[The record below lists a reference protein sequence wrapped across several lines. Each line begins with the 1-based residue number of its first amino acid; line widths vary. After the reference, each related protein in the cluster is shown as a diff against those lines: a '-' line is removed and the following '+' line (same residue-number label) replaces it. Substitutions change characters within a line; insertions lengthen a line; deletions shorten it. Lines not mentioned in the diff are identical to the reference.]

1 MRSLWETMFR
11 RWFGRPDAAAFGEEA
26 NLTGL
31 SAATCRTGPTF
42 IVGRVAAAF
51 DGNARPPEAGK
62 LSDSATVL
70 DATFGGRDPE

>member
-11 RWFGRPDAAAFGEEA
+11 RWLGRLGAAACGEEA
-26 NLTGL
+26 NLPDL
-31 SAATCRTGPTF
+31 SAATCRTGPAF

-51 DGNARPPEAGK
+51 DGNARLPEAAK

-70 DATFGGRDPE
+70 DATFGGRDLE